1 MGDWSD
7 AYGEAIPASAEE
19 CQPEM
24 WMPVWG
30 WAGALPAA
38 SDARALAT
46 TSARVR
52 AAQNVEAK
60 AKADKTNTFDRAYAQ
75 CRTVVKHGRATR
87 SVSDLLNGVRT
98 DRARRVRPT
107 IGEKLGVWQRKW
119 QWPPRSYDTDAR
131 AASRSGGGSYGY
143 VATKPALSD
152 IHEFVLG

>member
-1 MGDWSD
+1 MRAPRGLGCPCLGDD
-7 AYGEAIPASAEE
+7 VRQGQGRAESGGKGHGG
-19 CQPEM
+19 Q
-24 WMPVWG
+24 G
-30 WAGALPAA
+30 NNA
-38 SDARALAT
+38 
-46 TSARVR
+46 
-52 AAQNVEAK
+52 
-60 AKADKTNTFDRAYAQ
+60 FDRAYAQ
-75 CRTVVKHGRATR
+75 CRTVVTHGREMR

-107 IGEKLGVWQRKW
+107 IGEKLGVWQRRW

>member
-1 MGDWSD
+1 M
-7 AYGEAIPASAEE
+7 A
-19 CQPEM
+19 
-24 WMPVWG
+24 
-30 WAGALPAA
+30 
-38 SDARALAT
+38 
-46 TSARVR
+46 
-52 AAQNVEAK
+52 
-60 AKADKTNTFDRAYAQ
+60 FDRAYAQ
-75 CRTVVKHGRATR
+75 CRTVVKHGREMR

-98 DRARRVRPT
+98 DRARRVRPA